1 MAIRRFRDMY
11 NDYIEVGDF
20 EKTIEVTSPTYGN
33 YKMTKVATIDLI
45 KACENMKLGPVHDF
59 YSKLRTEFPTSRSLG
74 LEIKRFGGEGRGGQN
89 LSKFEFYVPISE
101 DNLDWE
107 VPEGAHPSF
116 KPGRLPVAIRKEN
129 IQEIINKIK
138 P

>member
-45 KACENMKLGPVHDF
+45 KACGSMKLGPVHDF
-59 YSKLRTEFPTSRSLG
+59 YSKLRTEFPTSRSVG
-74 LEIKRFGGEGRGGQN
+74 LESKRFGGEGRGGQN
-89 LSKFEFYVPISE
+89 LSKFDFYVPILE

-107 VPEGAHPSF
+107 VPEGAHTSF
-116 KPGRLPVAIRKEN
+116 KPGRLPVAYKKEY
-129 IQEIINKIK
+129 IQEIINTIK